1 MNHKQKLGYT
11 LLGAGIIA
19 VGITIGQFITPNIEA
34 QSNGVF
40 DKITCHEI
48 EVVDEKGKRAIVLQS
63 MKGLPPS
70 DKFFENQIVIYNPS
84 TEREAV
90 ALGSNS
96 SYNYI
101 QVMNHQRNKDHQE
114 SFGMQIICSREENNL
129 RLLNPQ
135 GDRAIELNAG
145 GSHGLAVHDY
155 KEGTKAWGI
164 YSNKYKNLLH
174 RWSRGKDQFTVGEYL
189 ETEW

>member
-1 MNHKQKLGYT
+1 MNHKQKLGYM
-11 LLGAGIIA
+11 LLGAGIMA

-40 DKITCHEI
+40 DKITCRKI

-70 DKFFENQIVIYNPS
+70 DKFFWNQIVIYNPS

-90 ALGSNS
+90 ALESNS
-96 SYNYI
+96 SFNNVW
-101 QVMNHQRNKDHQE
+101 VMNHQRNKDHQE
-114 SFGMQIICSREENNL
+114 SFGMQIICGREENNL
-129 RLLNPQ
+129 RLMNPQ
-135 GDRAIELNAG
+135 GDRATELNAG
-145 GSHGLAVHDY
+145 VYHGLTVHDY
-155 KEGTKAWGI
+155 KEGAVAWGI
-164 YSNKYKNLLH
+164 YSNKHKNLLQQ
-174 RWSRGKDQFTVGEYL
+174 WSRGKDEFTMGEYL